1 MSKLPVAICLSL
13 SVLAGGMAGFALL
26 QTGSD
31 AGSMSSAISGDSSPD
46 ETAHELKKLASALR
60 EEAEELRLRI
70 EKLEGGTSAVSKIG
84 EEEKTP
90 SLADDSNL
98 AVDIAALAERLDSL
112 ESDENIAELAR
123 SGFARAREKE
133 AEEALDL
140 VLDTSQPARD
150 RL

>member
-60 EEAEELRLRI
+60 EEAEE
-70 EKLEGGTSAVSKIG
+70 
-84 EEEKTP
+84 
-90 SLADDSNL
+90 
-98 AVDIAALAERLDSL
+98 
-112 ESDENIAELAR
+112 
-123 SGFARAREKE
+123 RARQRQPTASGDECG
-133 AEEALDL
+133 A
-140 VLDTSQPARD
+140 TSMGRCHG
-150 RL
+150 R